1 MMKEYVKPSVK
12 LKTLAGNESLLDGS
26 ITEGVISNDTPGEG
40 TPETPIIFEAPR
52 VKSVWED

>member
-1 MMKEYVKPSVK
+1 MKEYVKPSVK

-40 TPETPIIFEAPR
+40 TPENPT
-52 VKSVWED
+52 KSEISLGRLRF

>member
-12 LKTLAGNESLLDGS
+12 LKTLAG
-26 ITEGVISNDTPGEG
+26 
-40 TPETPIIFEAPR
+40 PIIFEAPR

>member
-1 MMKEYVKPSVK
+1 MKEYVKPSVK

-40 TPETPIIFEAPR
+40 TPENPIIFEAPR

>member
-1 MMKEYVKPSVK
+1 MKEYVKPSVK

-40 TPETPIIFEAPR
+40 TPGNPIIFKAPR